1 MKALT
6 LSNRL
11 FRLQMVLAGVC
22 LLITW
27 ILITTNDFFIFRD
40 LSLQKFE
47 TTAKILSRN
56 LSTCLVFRDAEECS
70 RVLSSLDQETSVLA
84 AAAEDET
91 GKVIASYKNYPGRKH
106 FLLTKGKYE
115 YVIRDSRIY
124 VAYPI
129 VENGQ
134 FLGRLYL
141 LAEFDIARTFG
152 IRHALMFL
160 VILAVTLL
168 VVVRLSSVLQRKVAL
183 QIQILLRTM
192 QNVRRQK
199 NYHVRLRDEDDWAD
213 VDVQEFRE
221 LGETF
226 DSMIEEVERRDLSL
240 KKHNVDLEKVIE
252 VKVQEV
258 LRNAELASLG
268 EMAGGIA
275 HEINNPLTI
284 INSTSKVLRKL
295 LDREKFN
302 VEAFRSALGDIE
314 ETVDRIAKIVVGLRN
329 ISRKAE
335 DKDVAPGCWDEVFGD
350 VFEVAESRFRS
361 KGVEIRKSF
370 SADEAKFIFSG
381 NRIQL
386 SQVLVNLLNNS
397 FDAIVELPQDVKWID
412 IQIRKTE
419 SDVRLQLVD
428 CGPGIPAKVREKMF
442 NPFFTT
448 KEIGKGTGIG
458 LAISKS
464 MVEKMGGTLV
474 YDESSPN
481 TSFII
486 SLKAG

>member
-1 MKALT
+1 MAL
-6 LSNRL
+6 
-11 FRLQMVLAGVC
+11 AIAC

-27 ILITTNDFFIFRD
+27 ILISATDFFIFRD

-47 TTAKILSRN
+47 TTSKILSRN
-56 LSTCLVFRDAEECS
+56 LSTCLVFKDSEECG
-70 RVLSSLDQETSVLA
+70 RVLSSLGEEESVLA
-84 AAAEDET
+84 AATEDEN
-91 GKVIASYKNYPGRKH
+91 GNVIALYKDHPGKKH
-106 FLLTKGKYE
+106 FQSQNSNYE
-115 YVIRDSRIY
+115 YIIRDSRIF
-124 VAYPI
+124 VTYPI

-141 LAEFDIARTFG
+141 MAKFDMARTFG
-152 IRHALMFL
+152 VRHALMFL
-160 VILAVTLL
+160 AIMGVTLL
-168 VVVRLSSVLQRKVAL
+168 VGARLSTVLQRKVSG

-199 NYHVRLRDEDDWAD
+199 AYHIRLRDEEGWSG
-213 VDVQEFRE
+213 VDVEEFRE

-226 DSMIEEVERRDLSL
+226 DGMIEEVERRDHSL
-240 KKHNVDLEKVIE
+240 KKHTEDLEKVIE

-258 LRNAELASLG
+258 IRSAELASLG

-284 INSTSKVLRKL
+284 IKSTSKVLRKI

-302 VEAFRSALGDIE
+302 PESFRDALGDIDD
-314 ETVDRIAKIVVGLRN
+314 TVDRIAKIVVGLRN

-335 DKDVAPGCWDEVFGD
+335 DNDVAPGCWEDVFGD

-361 KGVEIRKSF
+361 KGIELRKSY
-370 SADEAKFIFSG
+370 SPGDAKSVFSG

-397 FDAIVELPQDVKWID
+397 FDAIIDQTEEVKWVE
-412 IQIRKTE
+412 IRINNKGPEICLHVTD
-419 SDVRLQLVD
+419 S
-428 CGPGIPAKVREKMF
+428 GPGIPAKVREKIF

-458 LAISKS
+458 LPISKS

-474 YDESSPN
+474 YDENNPN
-481 TSFII
+481 TSFIV
-486 SLKAG
+486 SLKIA

>member
-1 MKALT
+1 MALI
-6 LSNRL
+6 S
-11 FRLQMVLAGVC
+11 VC
-22 LLITW
+22 LFITW
-27 ILITTNDFFIFRD
+27 ILVTANDFFIFRD

-56 LSTCLVFRDAEECS
+56 LSTCLVFRDSDECG

-84 AAAEDET
+84 ASIEDES
-91 GKVIASYKNYPGRKH
+91 GKVIAKYKDHPEKDNFITHKGR
-106 FLLTKGKYE
+106 YE
-115 YVIRDSRIY
+115 YVIRDSKIY
-124 VAYPI
+124 AAYPI
-129 VENGQ
+129 SENGQ

-141 LAEFDIARTFG
+141 VAEFDMGRTFG
-152 IRHALMFL
+152 VRHALMFL
-160 VILAVTLL
+160 VILGVTLL
-168 VVVRLSSVLQRKVAL
+168 IVIRLSKVLEQKVSR

-192 QNVRRQK
+192 QNVRRK
-199 NYHVRLRDEDDWAD
+199 ENYHIRLRDEEDWSG
-213 VDVQEFRE
+213 VDVREFRE

-226 DSMIEEVERRDLSL
+226 DSMIEEVERRDHSL
-240 KKHNVDLEKVIE
+240 KKHTEDLEKVIE

-258 LRNAELASLG
+258 LRSAELASLG

-284 INSTSKVLRKL
+284 IVSTSKILRKL
-295 LDREKFN
+295 IDREKFN
-302 VEAFRSALGDIE
+302 ADSFRESLDNIDL
-314 ETVDRIAKIVVGLRN
+314 TVDRIAKIVGGLRN

-335 DKDVAPGCWDEVFGD
+335 DKDVAPGCWDDVFTD
-350 VFEVAESRFRS
+350 VFEVAEARFRS
-361 KGVEIRKSF
+361 KGIEIRKNYTPE
-370 SADEAKFIFSG
+370 EARYIFSC

-397 FDAIVELPQDVKWID
+397 FDAIIDLPGEAKWVEIR
-412 IQIRKTE
+412 IRKDGT
-419 SDVRLQLVD
+419 DTVLHVTD
-428 CGPGIPAKVREKMF
+428 GGPGIPDKVREKMF
-442 NPFFTT
+442 HPFFTT

-464 MVEKMGGTLV
+464 MIEKMGGSLI

-486 SLKAG
+486 TLKASS